1 MEAGSSERS
10 GRERAAKTS
19 ARIELKSA
27 VRGVTPTS
35 QPYDLAIVGAGIC
48 GLAHALAA
56 ARRGKRV
63 VVIDRDA
70 QANGA
75 SIRNFGFITVT
86 GQQSGDCWRRAKRSV
101 EVWLEIADEA
111 RIPIVQR
118 GLLMIA
124 RRPEARALIEAFLQ
138 TDMGG
143 ECRLV
148 EPRELNKYGSSLRAD
163 EFAGAL
169 FSPHEARVE
178 SREAIPA
185 LAAWLS
191 ERFQVTFLRET
202 MVHAASPPTLET
214 SRGPIEAEAI
224 IVCPGDDF
232 STLHADRLA
241 QYGLTRCKLH
251 MLRVRPQRL
260 DVRLPPVMSDLGMIR
275 CLGYAELPA
284 AKTLRARLEAEQR
297 EHIDAGVHLI
307 AVRSTDGTLVVGDL
321 HHYAATPDPFAPAA
335 VDDLILDE
343 YCHVFAGAR
352 PQVVERWTGTYASAS
367 DRLMLVDAPCEGLRI
382 VLITSGT
389 GASTSFAIAEEVIA
403 ELFD

>member
-1 MEAGSSERS
+1 
-10 GRERAAKTS
+10 
-19 ARIELKSA
+19 
-27 VRGVTPTS
+27 VTPTS
-35 QPYDLAIVGAGIC
+35 RSYDVAVVGAGIC

-86 GQQSGDCWRRAKRSV
+86 GQQGGKCWRRAMRSV
-101 EVWLEIADEA
+101 KVWLEVAEA
-111 RIPIVQR
+111 AKIPILQR

-124 RRPEARALIEAFLQ
+124 RRPEARAVIEAFLE
-138 TDMGG
+138 TEMGA

-148 EPRELNKYGSSLRAD
+148 ESRKLSNYGSDLRTG

-169 FSPHEARVE
+169 HSPHEARVE
-178 SREAIPA
+178 SREAIPQ

-191 ERFQVTFLRET
+191 ERFGVTFVRET
-202 MVHAASPPTLET
+202 AVHAASPPRLET

-224 IVCPGDDF
+224 IVTPGDDF
-232 STLHADRLA
+232 ACLHADRLA

-251 MLRVRPQRL
+251 MMRVRPQGFNE
-260 DVRLPPVMSDLGMIR
+260 RLPAIMSDLGMIR
-275 CLGYAELPA
+275 YLGYAELPA
-284 AKTLRARLEAEQR
+284 AQALRARLEAEQR

-307 AVRSTDGTLVVGDL
+307 VVRSADGTLVVGDS

-343 YCHVFAGAR
+343 YSHVFAGAR
-352 PQVVERWTGTYASAS
+352 PQVVERWTGTYASAP

-389 GASTSFAIAEEVIA
+389 GASTSFAIAEEVVA

>member
-1 MEAGSSERS
+1 M
-10 GRERAAKTS
+10 
-19 ARIELKSA
+19 
-27 VRGVTPTS
+27 PTS
-35 QPYDLAIVGAGIC
+35 QSYDLAIVGAGIC

-63 VVIDRDA
+63 VVVERDA

-86 GQQSGDCWRRAKRSV
+86 GQQAGTCWRRAKRSV
-101 EVWLEIADEA
+101 EVWLEIAEA
-111 RIPIVQR
+111 AKIQIVQR
-118 GLLMIA
+118 GLLTIA
-124 RRPEARALIEAFLQ
+124 RRTEARAVIEGFLQ
-138 TDMGG
+138 TDMGA
-143 ECRLV
+143 ECHLI
-148 EPRELNKYGSSLRAD
+148 EPRELNSYGSGLRTE

-169 FSPHEARVE
+169 YSPHEARVE
-178 SREAIPA
+178 SREAIPR
-185 LAAWLS
+185 LAAWLN

-202 MVHAASPPTLET
+202 VARAAAPPRLET
-214 SRGPIEAEAI
+214 SRGTIEAETI

-232 STLHADRLA
+232 ATLHADRLA

-251 MLRVRPQRL
+251 MLRVRPQHF
-260 DVRLPPVMSDLGMIR
+260 DERLPPVMSDLGMIR
-275 CLGYAELPA
+275 YLGYAELHA
-284 AKTLRARLEAEQR
+284 AQALRVRVEAEQR

-307 AVRSTDGTLVVGDL
+307 AVRSADGTLVVGDS

-343 YCHVFAGAR
+343 YAHVFAGAR
-352 PQVVERWTGTYASAS
+352 PQVVERWTGTYASAP
-367 DRLMLVDAPCEGLRI
+367 DRLMLIDRPCDGLRI

-403 ELFD
+403 ELYG